1 MMNSTR
7 YRARYRRILWFFAR
21 VLVNVGFWDVFLPWL
36 NIPGPGKKSRTR
48 RYHAVAVNFRLLAI
62 DLGGVMIK
70 VGQFLSARLD
80 VLPREITD
88 ELAGLQDEVKPETF
102 ADIRAVVEGELGAP
116 LEERFSFFE
125 QQPMASA
132 SIGQVHCARL
142 RDSES
147 GLESNSCVVVK
158 VQRPNIPQIVEI
170 DLAALRVVGSWV
182 DRFTFVRKHA
192 DVPGLL
198 LEFSRSLY
206 EEIDYLHEGQNA
218 EQFAANFKEYPGV
231 YVPKVYWETT
241 TKRVL
246 TLEDVGAI
254 KITDYDLI
262 ETAGI
267 NRSEVALRLIQTYM
281 KQIYS
286 DHFFHADPHPGN
298 LFVKPLPLQ
307 VGQEKPDWLLVFID
321 FGMTGHITP
330 GQMNG
335 LREMLIAV
343 GTRDAGRIVKAYQL
357 LGVLLPGA
365 DVELLE
371 RAGSRVF
378 DRFWG
383 MTAPE
388 IMNLSQD
395 EMIAFMREFEGLV
408 YEMPFQ
414 IPENIVLLVRCV
426 SILSGIC
433 TGLDKD
439 FNAWTS
445 IAPFAQKLVSEES
458 GSRWQVILAELGV
471 FAQTLLSLPQKVDRL
486 AARVEQGNLDVRTP
500 DLKKGLDRVN
510 RSVIRLAGAVIF
522 AAFLL
527 SAVQIYTTGNLL
539 LSGILAGAAIISL
552 AWIVWPR

>member
-1 MMNSTR
+1 MNLTH

-21 VLVNVGFWDVFLPWL
+21 VLLNVGFWDVFLPWL
-36 NIPGPGKKSRTR
+36 HICGPGKGSRTR
-48 RYHAVAVNFRLLAI
+48 RYHAIAVNFRLLAI
-62 DLGGVMIK
+62 ELGGVMIK

-80 VLPREITD
+80 VLPHEITD
-88 ELAGLQDEVKPETF
+88 ELAGLQDEVRAETF
-102 ADIRAVVEGELGAP
+102 SDIRTVVESELGVP
-116 LEERFSFFE
+116 MGDRFSYFE
-125 QQPMASA
+125 EQPVASA

-142 RDSES
+142 RGIRSEP
-147 GLESNSCVVVK
+147 ESNICVVVK
-158 VQRPNIPQIVEI
+158 VQRPNIPQIVET

-182 DRFTFVRKHA
+182 DRFNFVRKHA
-192 DVPGLL
+192 DVPALL
-198 LEFSRSLY
+198 GEFSRSLY

-218 EQFAANFKEYPGV
+218 EQFASNFKEYPGV
-231 YVPKVYWETT
+231 YVPRVYWETT

-254 KITDYDLI
+254 KITDYELI
-262 ETAGI
+262 ESAGI

-298 LFVKPLPLQ
+298 LFVKPLPLKE
-307 VGQEKPDWLLVFID
+307 GQEKPDWLLVFID
-321 FGMTGHITP
+321 FGMTGHLTS

-335 LREMLIAV
+335 LRELLIAV
-343 GTRDAGRIVKAYQL
+343 GTRDAARIVKAYQL

-378 DRFWG
+378 ERFWG
-383 MTAPE
+383 LTAPE
-388 IMNLSQD
+388 LMNLSKD
-395 EMIAFMREFEGLV
+395 EMFAFMREFEGLV

-414 IPENIVLLVRCV
+414 VPENIVLLVRCV
-426 SILSGIC
+426 SILSGMC

-471 FAQTLLSLPQKVDRL
+471 FAQTLFSLPQKLDHL
-486 AARVEQGNLDVRTP
+486 TARVEQGNLDVRTP

-510 RSVIRLAGAVIF
+510 RSVNRLAGAIIF
-522 AAFLL
+522 SAFVL
-527 SAVQIYTTGNLL
+527 SAALIYTAGNLV
-539 LSGILAGAAIISL
+539 LSEILAGAAIVTL